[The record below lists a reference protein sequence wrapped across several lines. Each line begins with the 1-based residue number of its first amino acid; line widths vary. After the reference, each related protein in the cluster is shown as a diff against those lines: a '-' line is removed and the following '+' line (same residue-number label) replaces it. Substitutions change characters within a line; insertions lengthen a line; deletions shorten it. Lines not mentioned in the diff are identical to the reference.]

1 MDHGSSHETWL
12 LNILSM
18 ALHRLRNEEQIRLG
32 QRLVELSFADKALR
46 TCVGVGLVNGF
57 SAYLQCTLISGSTH
71 F

>member
-1 MDHGSSHETWL
+1 
-12 LNILSM
+12 M